1 MSSGAGATSAK
12 KPASLSTAFRN
23 RVFTVVWTATVVS
36 NIGGWMYSAAAGW
49 LMTSLNPDPLW
60 VALVQA
66 ASTLPIFLFAI
77 PAGAFADIF
86 DKRKFLIVF
95 ETLTTALSA
104 LYAAMVGFGLATPA
118 NLLGFTFLVGATGAL
133 TVPAWQSIVPQLVPK
148 DDLTSAVAANSV
160 GVNISRAVGPA
171 VGGAAITALGIV
183 SPFWINA
190 ISNLGVIGALLWWR
204 PAKTSRS
211 SLPAER
217 FSGAVVAG
225 LRYARN
231 SPALRAT
238 LMKAAGFF
246 LFASAYWALLP
257 LVARTQVASGAGL
270 YGILLGAIGA
280 GAVIGA
286 FVMPKLRLKLGADVL
301 AACGM
306 AGTAVTL
313 ALYGLAHDPFT
324 ALAASALAGISW
336 IAVLATL
343 TVSAQSSLPDWV
355 RGRGL
360 ALFTT
365 VFFGCMTLGSAV
377 WGELAAILGLP
388 AAHFIAAAGAVV
400 AIIVT
405 WPWKLHAGTAL
416 DLTPSMHWPTP
427 DVAQDVDRDRG
438 PVLVTVEYRVRPE
451 DREAFL
457 DSIEPLRQERLR
469 DGAFRWGVYEDA
481 SDPGRM
487 VETFLVGSWMEH
499 LRQHE
504 RVTNADRLV
513 QEAVQRFH
521 LDGEPKVTH
530 FIAAES

>member
-1 MSSGAGATSAK
+1 MSSGVGAASAK
-12 KPASLSTAFRN
+12 KPTSLSAAFRN

-86 DKRKFLIVF
+86 DKRKFLIVL
-95 ETLTTALSA
+95 ETLTTAVSA
-104 LYAAMVGFGLATPA
+104 VYAAMVGFGLATPT

-133 TVPAWQSIVPQLVPK
+133 TVPAWQSVVPQLVPR

-257 LVARTQVASGAGL
+257 LVARTQIASGAGL

-286 FVMPKLRLKLGADVL
+286 FVMPRLRLKLGPDML

-365 VFFGCMTLGSAV
+365 VFFGCMTLGSVV
-377 WGELAAILGLP
+377 WGKLAASLGLP
-388 AAHFIAAAGAVV
+388 SAHFIAAAGAVV

-457 DSIEPLRQERLR
+457 GSIEPLRQERLR

-481 SDPGRM
+481 SDPGRL

>member
-1 MSSGAGATSAK
+1 MSSGVGVPLAK
-12 KPASLSTAFRN
+12 KPTTLSAAFRN
-23 RVFTVVWTATVVS
+23 RAFTVVWTATVVS
-36 NIGGWMYSAAAGW
+36 NIGSWMYSAASGW
-49 LMTSLNPDPLW
+49 LMTSLSPDPLW

-66 ASTLPIFLFAI
+66 ASTLPVFLFAI

-86 DKRKFLIVF
+86 DKRKFLIVL
-95 ETLTTALSA
+95 ETLTTAVSA
-104 LYAAMVGFGLATPA
+104 LYAAMVGFGLATPT
-118 NLLGFTFLVGATGAL
+118 NLLGFTFLIGATGAL
-133 TVPAWQSIVPQLVPK
+133 TVPAWQAVVPQLVPK

-171 VGGAAITALGIV
+171 VGGAAITTLGIV

-190 ISNLGVIGALLWWR
+190 ISNLGVIGALVWWR
-204 PAKTSRS
+204 PAKASRS
-211 SLPAER
+211 LLPAER
-217 FSGAVVAG
+217 FRGAVVAG

-238 LMKAAGFF
+238 LIKAAGFF

-257 LVARTQVASGAGL
+257 LVARTQVAGGAAL

-286 FVMPKLRLKLGADVL
+286 FVMPRLRLKLGANLLSV
-301 AACGM
+301 CGM

-336 IAVLATL
+336 IAVVATL

-377 WGELAAILGLP
+377 WGKLAAVLGLP

-400 AIIVT
+400 AIIAT

-427 DVAQDVDRDRG
+427 EVSQDVDQDRG

-481 SDPGRM
+481 SDPGRL

-530 FIAAES
+530 FLAAET

>member
-1 MSSGAGATSAK
+1 
-12 KPASLSTAFRN
+12 
-23 RVFTVVWTATVVS
+23 
-36 NIGGWMYSAAAGW
+36 
-49 LMTSLNPDPLW
+49 MTSLNPDPLW

-66 ASTLPIFLFAI
+66 ASTLPVFLFAI

-86 DKRKFLIVF
+86 DKRKFLIVL
-95 ETLTTALSA
+95 ETLTTAVSA

-133 TVPAWQSIVPQLVPK
+133 TVPAWQSVVPQLVPK

-160 GVNISRAVGPA
+160 GINISRAVGPA

-204 PAKTSRS
+204 PAKNSRS

-217 FSGAVVAG
+217 FRGAVVAG

-238 LMKAAGFF
+238 LIKAAGFF

-257 LVARTQVASGAGL
+257 LVARTQVASGAAL

-286 FVMPKLRLKLGADVL
+286 FVMPWMRLKLGADLL

-313 ALYGLAHDPFT
+313 ALYGLAHDPYT
-324 ALAASALAGISW
+324 ALAASILAGISW
-336 IAVLATL
+336 IAVMATL

-365 VFFGCMTLGSAV
+365 VFFGCMTLGSV
-377 WGELAAILGLP
+377 IWGKLASILGLP
-388 AAHFIAAAGAVV
+388 AALFIAAAGAVV

-405 WPWKLHAGTAL
+405 WPWKLQAGTAL

-427 DVAQDVDRDRG
+427 EVAQDVDRDRG

-481 SDPGRM
+481 SDPGRL

>member
-1 MSSGAGATSAK
+1 MSSGVSAASAK
-12 KPASLSTAFRN
+12 KSASLSAAFRS

-60 VALVQA
+60 VALVQT
-66 ASTLPIFLFAI
+66 ASTLPVFLFAI

-86 DKRKFLIVF
+86 DKRKFLIAL
-95 ETLTTALSA
+95 ETLTTVVSA
-104 LYAAMVGFGLATPA
+104 IYAAMVGYGLATPT
-118 NLLGFTFLVGATGAL
+118 NLLGFTFLVSATGAL
-133 TVPAWQSIVPQLVPK
+133 TVPAWQAIVPQLVPR
-148 DDLTSAVAANSV
+148 DDLPSAVAANSV

-171 VGGAAITALGIV
+171 LGGASITALGIV
-183 SPFWINA
+183 SPFWVNA
-190 ISNLGVIGALLWWR
+190 ISNLSVIGALIWWR
-204 PAKTSRS
+204 PAKASRS

-217 FSGAVVAG
+217 FRGAVVAG

-238 LMKAAGFF
+238 LVRATGFF

-257 LVARTQVASGAGL
+257 LVARTQIASGAAL
-270 YGILLGAIGA
+270 YGFLLGAIGA
-280 GAVIGA
+280 GAVLGA
-286 FVMPKLRLKLGADVL
+286 FAMPWMRMKLGANLL
-301 AACGM
+301 AALGM

-313 ALYGLAHDPFT
+313 ALYGLARDPFT
-324 ALAASALAGISW
+324 ALAASALAGVSW

-377 WGELAAILGLP
+377 WGELAAMLGLP
-388 AAHFIAAAGAVV
+388 ATHFIAAAGAVV

-405 WPWKLHAGTAL
+405 WPWKLRAGTAI

-427 DVAQDVDRDRG
+427 EVAEDVDQDRG

-457 DSIEPLRQERLR
+457 DSIEPLRLERLR
-469 DGAFRWGVYEDA
+469 DGAFRWGIYEDA
-481 SDPGRM
+481 AVPGRM
-487 VETFLVGSWMEH
+487 VETFLVSSWMEH

-513 QEAVQRFH
+513 QEAVLRFH
-521 LDGEPKVTH
+521 LDGEPTVTH

>member
-1 MSSGAGATSAK
+1 MSSAAGAGATK
-12 KPASLSTAFRN
+12 KLSSLSAAFHSRA
-23 RVFTVVWTATVVS
+23 FTVIWTATVVS

-49 LMTSLNPDPLW
+49 LMTSLDPDPLQ

-66 ASTLPIFLFAI
+66 ASTLPVFLFAI

-86 DKRKFLIVF
+86 DRRKFLIVL
-95 ETLTTALSA
+95 EVLTTVLSA
-104 LYAAMVGFGLATPA
+104 IFAAMVGLGLVTPTS
-118 NLLGFTFLVGATGAL
+118 LLVFTFVIGATGAL
-133 TVPAWQSIVPQLVPK
+133 TVPAWQSVVPQLVPRE
-148 DDLTSAVAANSV
+148 DLTSAVAANSV
-160 GVNISRAVGPA
+160 GVNVSRAVGPA
-171 VGGAAITALGIV
+171 LGGAAIASFGIL

-190 ISNLGVIGALLWWR
+190 VSNLGVIGALFWWK
-204 PAKTSRS
+204 PATATHT

-217 FSGAVVAG
+217 FAGAVGAG

-238 LMKAAGFF
+238 LIKAAGFF

-257 LVARTQVASGAGL
+257 LVARTQVASGPTL

-280 GAVIGA
+280 GAVGGA
-286 FVMPKLRLKLGADVL
+286 FVMPRLRIKLGANWL
-301 AACGM
+301 AASGM

-313 ALYGLAHDPFT
+313 ALYGLAHDPVT
-324 ALAASALAGISW
+324 ALAASVLAGISW

-365 VFFGCMTLGSAV
+365 VFFGCMTLGSAI
-377 WGELAAILGLP
+377 WGKLAGVLGLP
-388 AAHFIAAAGAVV
+388 MAHFLAAAGAIA
-400 AIIVT
+400 AIAVT
-405 WPWKLHAGTAL
+405 WPWKLQAGAAT

-427 DVAQDVDRDRG
+427 EVAQELDGDRG
-438 PVLVTVEYRVRPE
+438 PVLVTIEYRIRPE

-457 DSIEPLRQERLR
+457 ASLEPLKRERLR
-469 DGAFRWGVYEDA
+469 DGAFRWAMFDDA
-481 SDPGRM
+481 AEPGRM
-487 VETFLVGSWMEH
+487 VETFLLGSWIEH

-504 RVTNADRLV
+504 RVTNADRLM
-513 QEAVQRFH
+513 QENVLRFH
-521 LDGEPKVTH
+521 TGGTPKVTH
-530 FIAAES
+530 LIAAGF